1 MVRNEV
7 RVSSRR
13 TLILLV
19 AVGLGLLA
27 AFFLFTYVNGIED
40 DVRSDIQ
47 AVRVLKAVE
56 PIPQGTLGDEAV
68 EQSLVATGEIAR
80 EFQPDGAITSADAI
94 AGRVA
99 VFDIPQNLPIT
110 QDMFVSESE
119 TTVSFR
125 RRLENEN
132 WVTATISV
140 DQVGGVAGLVQ
151 PGDEVNLM
159 VAVEVENVEEALE
172 TVAPTDPEAVYWVA
186 DKRYEMLFHSV
197 PVLAVGQTAALLPGE
212 QQAATAEGEEQSVD
226 AGLITFAVPPDAA
239 RLIATAQADA
249 SLYLS
254 LTPLEYEPAA
264 LEQLPLLIE
273 TLPGQDP
280 DLLTPCGPDG
290 CGAEE

>member
-1 MVRNEV
+1 M
-7 RVSSRR
+7 SSRR

-56 PIPQGTLGDEAV
+56 PIPQGTRGDEAV

-80 EFQPDGAITSADAI
+80 EFQPDGAITSTDAI

-125 RRLENEN
+125 RRLENDD

-140 DQVGGVAGLVQ
+140 DQVSGVAGLVQ

-159 VAVEVENVEEALE
+159 VAVEVENAEEALE
-172 TVAPTDPEAVYWVA
+172 TAAPTDPEAIFWVA
-186 DKRYEMLFHSV
+186 DKRYEMLYHTV

-212 QQAATAEGEEQSVD
+212 QRAEDAEQTD
-226 AGLITFAVPPDAA
+226 AGLITFAVPVEAA

-254 LTPLEYEPAA
+254 LTPLNYEPAP
-264 LEQLPLLIE
+264 LDQLPLIIE
-273 TLPGQDP
+273 TLPGQNAEE
-280 DLLTPCGPDG
+280 LTPCGPDG